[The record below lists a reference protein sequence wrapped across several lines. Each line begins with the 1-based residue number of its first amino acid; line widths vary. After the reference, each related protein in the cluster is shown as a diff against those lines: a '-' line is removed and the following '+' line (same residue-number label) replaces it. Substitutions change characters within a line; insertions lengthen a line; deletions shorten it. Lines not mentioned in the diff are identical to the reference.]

1 MTSRITSATITSA
14 FRVAVIGTGGIAEQH
29 LAFLAASPLTE
40 IVGLCD
46 LSPATVRFYA
56 ERYGVTYWTTDVAA
70 LLNDSHPDVV
80 HVLTPP
86 STHVALAEQCVRA
99 GAHVVCEKPIG
110 LSYRDVDQ
118 LILVAEAQDRLVTE
132 NHNYLFNSGASR
144 LVRLAES
151 DALGEIVE
159 VDVRIAQNVRDDT
172 IVADPR
178 FPHPLHQLPA
188 GVIHD
193 VLTHLVYLGLAFV
206 PGPFDRVA
214 AAWRNDVGDDLFRYD
229 SLDAIAIAGSQHLR
243 LGFSASI
250 QPRHLTIRV
259 GGTRG
264 HSEAEL
270 LQPSGR
276 SNLLRSVGP
285 QLSSTVN
292 HMVNGA
298 GLVAA
303 SARNLVNKLTKI
315 ETTYHGLHRYLDATY
330 GALAAR
336 SPMPVTHKKIRET
349 ARFID
354 DLLAPDNAL

>member
-1 MTSRITSATITSA
+1 MKLTSPMSPAAPTL
-14 FRVAVIGTGGIAEQH
+14 RVAVIGTGGIAEQH
-29 LAFLAASPLTE
+29 LAFLAASPHTE

-46 LSPATVRFYA
+46 LSAATVRFNA
-56 ERYGVTYWTTDVAA
+56 ERHGASFWTTDIGA
-70 LLNDSHPDVV
+70 LLNHSRPDVV

-86 STHVALAEQCVRA
+86 ATHVALAEQCLRA

-110 LSYRDVDQ
+110 VSYRDVDE
-118 LILVAEAQDRLVTE
+118 LISVAEAEDRFVTE
-132 NHNYLFNSGASR
+132 NHNYLFNDGASR
-144 LVRLAES
+144 LVRLAGS
-151 DALGEIVE
+151 GALGEIVE
-159 VDVRIAQNVRDDT
+159 VDVRIAQNVRGDL

-214 AAWRNDVGDDLFRYD
+214 AAWRNDVGDELFRYD
-229 SLDAIAIAGSQHLR
+229 SLDAIAIAGCQHFR

-250 QPRHLTIRV
+250 QPQHLSIRV

-264 HSEAEL
+264 HGEAEL
-270 LQPSGR
+270 LQPSSR
-276 SNLLRSVGP
+276 VNLLRSVGP

-292 HMVNGA
+292 HMVNGV

-303 SARNLVNKLTKI
+303 SARNLVHKLTKI
-315 ETTYHGLHRYLDATY
+315 ETTYHGLHRFLDATY
-330 GALAAR
+330 GALATGT
-336 SPMPVTHKKIRET
+336 PLPVTHDRIRVT

-354 DLLAPDNAL
+354 DLLAPENAL